1 MGRSAGWA
9 RRRRLEAMAETTIE
23 LRNPSG
29 LHARPAA
36 TFVKAA
42 TGFKSDIRVT
52 NLTRDADKSTAAKS
66 MLGVLGLGVSHGHAI
81 RITAE
86 GEDADEAVKA
96 LREMVEAGLGE
107 AIGG

>member
-1 MGRSAGWA
+1 
-9 RRRRLEAMAETTIE
+9 MAETTIE

-36 TFVKAA
+36 RFVKAA

-52 NLTRDADKSTAAKS
+52 NLTRDADKSAAAKS

-96 LREMVEAGLGE
+96 LREMVESGLGE
-107 AIGG
+107 ALGG